1 MRSLKA
7 RERLP
12 QFIRLIAFLGVALS
26 GLATY
31 LLVASVA
38 DRHASSATVPDPE
51 VVALTDH
58 PGARASYS
66 IEYSSGSFTS
76 PGQSSLEAGGEPTPV
91 GVRELDLTFHVR
103 SGTRQLRYA
112 LLLNSDASVYHA
124 TAAEGFGNLEA
135 TSPGS
140 ALSSPCPSI
149 ASFHTAQVLSGVVP
163 VDAAGEAQVK
173 VLGGI
178 RRTVHYPEAD
188 ERVRVSVLTLLPP
201 TGDAPGPS
209 TETRCTV
216 ALPEWEQIGGRTWF
230 TPTLGTGYVNVGQV
244 PAGDIVESANPPVA
258 NPAKL
263 AWVLHGPSSVSYT
276 LLDTSQQNDD
286 TFRLTLAG
294 ITAALAASIL
304 VALIAPFLQSSATA
318 PEPDVANTDAVPAR
332 EVSIVSSPPK
342 ATARIFALGVTLGAA
357 VTAAWRARRRRRP

>member
-1 MRSLKA
+1 MRPVKA

-12 QFIRLIAFLGVALS
+12 QFVRLIAVLAAALS

-38 DRHASSATVPDPE
+38 DRHASPAPVPDPE
-51 VVALTDH
+51 VVVLTDQ
-58 PGARASYS
+58 PGARANYS

-76 PGQSSLEAGGEPTPV
+76 PGESSLEAGGESTPV

-103 SGTRQLRYA
+103 PGTRQLRYA

-124 TAAEGFGNLEA
+124 TTAQGFGNLEA

-140 ALSSPCPSI
+140 ELSSPCPSI
-149 ASFHTAQVLSGVVP
+149 ASFHTAQVLSGVIP
-163 VDAAGEAQVK
+163 VDSAGEAQAK
-173 VLGGI
+173 VLGGL
-178 RRTVHYPEAD
+178 RRTLHYPEAD

-201 TGDAPGPS
+201 TGDAPGS
-209 TETRCTV
+209 SAETRCTV

-230 TPTLGTGYVNVGQV
+230 TPALGTGYVNVGQV

-294 ITAALAASIL
+294 IAAALAASIL
-304 VALIAPFLQSSATA
+304 VALIAPFLQRSASV
-318 PEPDVANTDAVPAR
+318 PKPDAASRDTVRAR
-332 EVSIVSSPPK
+332 EVTIVSPPPK
-342 ATARIFALGVTLGAA
+342 PRTRIFTLGVALGAA
-357 VTAAWRARRRRRP
+357 VMAAWRARGRRRS